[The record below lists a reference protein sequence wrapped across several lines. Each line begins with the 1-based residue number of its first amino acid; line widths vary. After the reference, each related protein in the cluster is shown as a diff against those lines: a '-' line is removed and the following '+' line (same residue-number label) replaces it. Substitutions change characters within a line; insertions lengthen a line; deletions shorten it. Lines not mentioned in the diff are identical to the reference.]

1 MIYATVLR
9 RVCETVTASTSEAVE
24 TGSMS
29 SGVEIT
35 LTSAL
40 ATRQASA
47 ETIDAPKAI
56 ETSTFD
62 SGSTTTSSEATAP
75 TTAEPNGDNEDISA
89 PASSGNSILTAAIA
103 ALLGLSRNQA
113 ALIVIAPSNTAC
125 DNIEERIWGVQ
136 QD

>member
-1 MIYATVLR
+1 
-9 RVCETVTASTSEAVE
+9 
-24 TGSMS
+24 
-29 SGVEIT
+29 VEIT

-75 TTAEPNGDNEDISA
+75 TTAEPNGGMMIF
-89 PASSGNSILTAAIA
+89 SSVSFLHVFAV
-103 ALLGLSRNQA
+103 GLFH
-113 ALIVIAPSNTAC
+113 LVIVAF
-125 DNIEERIWGVQ
+125 
-136 QD
+136 